1 MLLSQELF
9 VNFDRSSWVSD
20 PLVLDIKVAHFPG
33 DVGFSMDF
41 LLNLFLIQEP
51 SDSDLIKAW
60 HVTLLLNALIVNVSK
75 VTASVQETRFNRL
88 DQSDTLRSMS
98 QTFCSIL
105 VPDFIRNE
113 VMVFKIFDG
122 VLAKFLVGFA
132 FVSFCAW
139 IVEQESTELDFEPC
153 WNVRVAI

>member
-1 MLLSQELF
+1 
-9 VNFDRSSWVSD
+9 
-20 PLVLDIKVAHFPG
+20 
-33 DVGFSMDF
+33 
-41 LLNLFLIQEP
+41 
-51 SDSDLIKAW
+51 
-60 HVTLLLNALIVNVSK
+60 
-75 VTASVQETRFNRL
+75 
-88 DQSDTLRSMS
+88 MS

-122 VLAKFLVGFA
+122 VLAEFLMGFT